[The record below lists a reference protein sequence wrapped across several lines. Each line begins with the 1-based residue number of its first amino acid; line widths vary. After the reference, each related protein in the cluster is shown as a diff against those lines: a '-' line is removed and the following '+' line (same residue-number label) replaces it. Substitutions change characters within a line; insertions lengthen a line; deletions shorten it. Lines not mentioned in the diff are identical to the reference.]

1 MNAANAEE
9 AAGQPRRR
17 WWWAGGLIALL
28 AVVFSVAALSRPKAP
43 AVQTAEVRRG
53 SLLVPVQCDGT
64 LEPPPGGELRASD
77 SGAVAQLLV
86 ASGDRVHAGTPL
98 LRLAN
103 DELSK
108 EALDARS
115 EVLRLES
122 ERSVAASDAA
132 ELERQEQHAARIFDA
147 DKRLLASG
155 AITRM
160 AYEQDELAWAQ
171 ARDKLRAAR
180 ARLAALEGSQVGD
193 GSRIALARKSADD
206 LERRVSALIVRAP
219 FEGLVYGLPRRV
231 GEAVSAGQVVAN
243 VIDPALRRLRARVDQ
258 PDLPQTAVG
267 QRLLVKFDGLPR
279 ERWDG
284 RVTFVDPGL
293 RDAGGREVG
302 EVLGE
307 VADPRALL
315 PSNAAVEVEI
325 VTGEKAGA
333 LVVPRASLIRDGEK
347 RYVYVLD
354 RGRARRRAVEVG
366 LLGLTEAEILSG
378 VGEKDTVILPG
389 SVSLSDGL
397 RVRAAG
403 PKA

>member
-1 MNAANAEE
+1 MSAASPSE
-9 AAGQPRRR
+9 AAGKTRRR
-17 WWWAGGLIALL
+17 WWWTGGAIFL

-64 LEPPPGGELRASD
+64 LEPPPGGELRATD
-77 SGAVAQLLV
+77 SGTVAELV
-86 ASGDRVHAGTPL
+86 VRSGDRVRSGTPL

-103 DELSK
+103 DELTK

-122 ERSVAASDAA
+122 DRSTASADAA
-132 ELERQEQHAARIFDA
+132 ELERQEGHASRIFEA

-160 AYEQDELAWAQ
+160 SYEQDELAWEQ

-180 ARLAALEGSQVGD
+180 SRLTALEGTEGGG
-193 GSRIALARKSADD
+193 GSRIGLARKTADELD
-206 LERRVSALIVRAP
+206 RRVAAMTVRAP
-219 FEGLVYGLPRRV
+219 SDGLVYGLPRRV
-231 GEAVSAGQVVAN
+231 GETVSAGQVVAN
-243 VIDPALRRLRARVDQ
+243 VIDPAHRRLRARVDQ

-267 QRLLVKFDGLPR
+267 QRIVVTFDGLPR
-279 ERWDG
+279 ERWEG
-284 RVTFVDPGL
+284 KVTFVDPGL
-293 RDAGGREVG
+293 RDVGGREVG

-315 PSNAAVEVEI
+315 PSNAAVEVQI

-333 LVVPRASLIRDGEK
+333 LVVPRASLIRDGER

-354 RGRARRRAVEVG
+354 KGRARRRQVEVG
-366 LLGLTEAEILSG
+366 LLGLTEAEVLSG

-389 SVSLSDGL
+389 SVTLSEGL
-397 RVRAAG
+397 RVRSAG
-403 PKA
+403 PRA

>member
-1 MNAANAEE
+1 MSAPTAGE
-9 AAGQPRRR
+9 APGQTRRR
-17 WWWAGGLIALL
+17 WWWAGGVIALL

-77 SGAVAQLLV
+77 SGAVAELL
-86 ASGDRVHAGTPL
+86 ASSGDRVRAGTPL

-122 ERSVAASDAA
+122 ERSAATSDAA
-132 ELERQEQHAARIFDA
+132 ELERQEQHAARVFEA

-160 AYEQDELAWAQ
+160 TYEQDELAWQQ

-180 ARLAALEGSQVGD
+180 ARLAALEGAQDGE

-206 LERRVSALIVRAP
+206 LERRVSDMIVRAP
-219 FEGLVYGLPRRV
+219 SDGLVYGLPRRV

-243 VIDPALRRLRARVDQ
+243 VIDPAHRRLRARVDQ

-267 QRLLVKFDGLPR
+267 QRLVVTFDGLPR

-284 RVTFVDPGL
+284 TVTFVDPGL
-293 RDAGGREVG
+293 RDVGGREVG

-307 VADPRALL
+307 VADPRAQL

-325 VTGEKAGA
+325 VTGEKTGA

-354 RGRARRRAVEVG
+354 RGKARRREVEVG

-378 VGEKDTVILPG
+378 VGEQDTVILPG
-389 SVSLSDGL
+389 SVTLSDGL
-397 RVRAAG
+397 RVRSAG